1 MSSLSRRNVALGSLL
16 AVLAAVGCWFYSQR
30 VRRVSMA
37 QYVPASALGFV
48 EVNNVPQVLE
58 QLTATNAWRQ
68 LAPAY
73 GLSDKLNYASKLGGL
88 AQFAGALGGEATLL
102 ARAQFAVAVTALEV
116 HGEQIKP
123 RWALVAE
130 THTGKAALQS
140 VIEKRLPELAWRAF
154 GQFTKREQSE
164 HSGVPVVIYK
174 SAADGFIEG
183 GRDGKQLLSAQ
194 MGSVWLLANHPEAMR
209 ACIETR
215 LGHAPSLASN
225 AYLPQA
231 RAAVERSGEVFGFIT
246 GEGVTRLLR
255 FGSFMLAG
263 GAIGSVG
270 KAALAGAVGDI
281 FSDFSAKSA
290 DGIAYGVS
298 FENGAVVDR
307 YELLLKPDLT
317 ESLRAALKVNTQPPR
332 VLTLLPATVREVTL
346 LNLENP
352 GQAFG
357 TLETAISARVG
368 AGQSFILRQFL
379 SGMQEAFF
387 GLRANE
393 LAVRAI
399 GEEVASL
406 NFTDDVEGRIW
417 LLKMRDQTLLR
428 KLIEKIL
435 TAGGLSLQRE
445 QRAGAELWTSSD
457 ERRGAALFLGGYAGL
472 GRRAQLLKLLEDRR
486 GLKLNDAPQLTQASR
501 PSQTGVMLSLA
512 STKEDSAEMMARV
525 ARALGTSEAAAAPA
539 ALNQLPLA
547 VSVTSFTPQGLYVES
562 HAPLGSF
569 PLFAALASGAVSRE

>member
-1 MSSLSRRNVALGSLL
+1 MNSISRRQAVLGLL
-16 AVLAAVGCWFYSQR
+16 AVGIAAVGLWLYTQR

-37 QYVPASALGFV
+37 QYVPASALGYV
-48 EVNNVPQVLE
+48 EVNNVPQVIE

-73 GLSDKLNYASKLGGL
+73 GLADKLKYASKLGGL
-88 AQFAGALGGEATLL
+88 AQFAGAFGGEATVL

-116 HGEQIKP
+116 RGEQVKP
-123 RWALVAE
+123 RWVLVAE
-130 THTGKAALQS
+130 THTSKRNLQS
-140 VIEKRLPELAWRAF
+140 VIEKRLPELAQRAF
-154 GQFTKREQSE
+154 GQATRVASE
-164 HSGVPVVIYK
+164 YSGVPIVVYQ
-174 SAADGFIEG
+174 AASGAE
-183 GRDGKQLLSAQ
+183 KQLLSAQ
-194 MGSVWLLANHPEAMR
+194 IESVWLLANHPEAMR

-215 LGHAPSLASN
+215 LGRAPSLAN
-225 AYLPQA
+225 NFYLQQA
-231 RAAVERSGEVFGFIT
+231 RSAVERSGEVFGFVT

-281 FSDFSAKSA
+281 FTDFSTKST
-290 DGIAYGVS
+290 DGVAYGVS

-307 YELLLKPDLT
+307 YALLLKPDLT
-317 ESLRAALKVNTQPPR
+317 ETLRATLKVNTNAPR

-357 TLETAISARVG
+357 TLETTIAGRVG

-387 GLRANE
+387 GLRADE
-393 LAVRAI
+393 LAARAI

-417 LLKMRDQTLLR
+417 LLKMRDQALLR

-435 TAGGLSLQRE
+435 TGGGLSLQRE
-445 QRAGAELWTSSD
+445 QRAGAELWHSSD
-457 ERRGAALFLGGYAGL
+457 EGRGSALFFGGYVGL
-472 GRRAQLLKLLEDRR
+472 GKRTQLLKLLEDRR
-486 GLKLNDAPQLTQASR
+486 GVKLNDAPQLAQASR

-512 STKEDSAEMMARV
+512 STKEDSAELMARI
-525 ARALGTSEAAAAPA
+525 ARALGAANADATPA
-539 ALNQLPLA
+539 ALNQLPMS

-569 PLFAALASGAVSRE
+569 PLYAAVASGAVRNE

>member
-1 MSSLSRRNVALGSLL
+1 MKRFSGKQIFLFLGIALLL
-16 AVLAAVGCWFYSQR
+16 GLAGWLYSQR
-30 VRRVSMA
+30 VRRVAMA
-37 QYVPASALGFV
+37 QYVPASALGYV
-48 EVNNVPQVLE
+48 EVNNAPQVIE

-73 GLSDKLNYASKLGGL
+73 GVSDKLKYASTLGGL
-88 AQFAGALGGEATLL
+88 AQFAGAFGGEATVL

-116 HGEQIKP
+116 RGEQVKP

-130 THTGKAALQS
+130 THTSKGNLQS
-140 VIEKRLPELAWRAF
+140 VIEKRLPELARRAF
-154 GQFTKREQSE
+154 GQFTKRELSE
-164 HSGVPVVIYK
+164 YMGVPVVMYEHGAK
-174 SAADGFIEG
+174 GFIEG
-183 GRDGKQLLSAQ
+183 GLDSKQLLSAQ
-194 MGSVWLLANHPEAMR
+194 IESVWLLANHPEALR

-215 LGHAPSLASN
+215 LGRVPSLAN
-225 AYLPQA
+225 NFYLQQA
-231 RAAVERSGEVFGFIT
+231 RSAVERSGEVFGFIT

-281 FSDFSAKSA
+281 FTDFSAKST
-290 DGIAYGVS
+290 DGVAYGVS

-307 YELLLKPDLT
+307 YALLLKPDLT
-317 ESLRAALKVNTQPPR
+317 ESLRAALKVNTQAPR

-357 TLETAISARVG
+357 TLETTISGRVG

-387 GLRANE
+387 GLRADE
-393 LAVRAI
+393 LAARAI
-399 GEEVASL
+399 GEEVVSL

-417 LLKMRDQTLLR
+417 LLKMRDQALLR

-435 TAGGLSLQRE
+435 TGGGLGMQRE
-445 QRAGAELWTSSD
+445 QRMGAELWHSSD
-457 ERRGAALFLGGYAGL
+457 AGRGSALFFGGYVGL
-472 GRRAQLLKLLEDRR
+472 GKRAQLLKLLEDRR
-486 GLKLNDAPQLTQASR
+486 GLKLNEAPQLAQASR
-501 PSQTGVMLSLA
+501 PSQTGVMLGLA
-512 STKEDSAEMMARV
+512 STKEDCAELMARI
-525 ARALGTSEAAAAPA
+525 ARALGAAQADAEPVV
-539 ALNQLPLA
+539 LNQLPMS

-569 PLFAALASGAVSRE
+569 PLYAAVASGAVNRE

>member
-1 MSSLSRRNVALGSLL
+1 MNSISRKQVVLGLLVAVFL
-16 AVLAAVGCWFYSQR
+16 AVGLWFYSQR

-37 QYVPASALGFV
+37 QYVPASALGYV
-48 EVNNVPQVLE
+48 EVNNAPQVIE

-88 AQFAGALGGEATLL
+88 AQFAGTLGGEATVL

-116 HGEQIKP
+116 QGEQVKP
-123 RWALVAE
+123 RWALIAE
-130 THTGKAALQS
+130 THTGKTNLQS
-140 VIEKRLPELAWRAF
+140 VIERRLPELARRAF
-154 GQFTKREQSE
+154 GQSTQVASE
-164 HSGVPVVIYK
+164 YAGVPIAVYQ
-174 SAADGFIEG
+174 SAANAN
-183 GRDGKQLLSAQ
+183 RQLLSAQ
-194 MGSVWLLANHPEAMR
+194 IESVWLLANHPETMR

-215 LGHAPSLASN
+215 LGRAPSLAN
-225 AYLPQA
+225 NFYLQQA
-231 RAAVERSGEVFGFIT
+231 RTAVERSGEVFGFIT

-281 FSDFSAKSA
+281 FTDFSSKST
-290 DGIAYGVS
+290 DGAAYGVS

-307 YELLLKPDLT
+307 YSLLLKPDLT
-317 ESLRAALKVNTQPPR
+317 ETLRTTLKVNTNAPR

-357 TLETAISARVG
+357 TLETAISGRVG

-387 GLRANE
+387 GLRADE
-393 LAVRAI
+393 LAARAI

-417 LLKMRDQTLLR
+417 LLKMRDQALLR

-435 TAGGLSLQRE
+435 TGGGLSMQRE
-445 QRAGAELWTSSD
+445 QRAGAELWHSSD
-457 ERRGAALFLGGYAGL
+457 EGRGSALFFGGYVGL
-472 GRRAQLLKLLEDRR
+472 GKRAQLLKLLEDKR
-486 GLKLNDAPQLTQASR
+486 GLKLNDAPQLAQASR
-501 PSQTGVMLSLA
+501 PSQTGMMLGLA
-512 STKEDSAEMMARV
+512 STKEDSAELMARV
-525 ARALGTSEAAAAPA
+525 AHALGAPKVNA
-539 ALNQLPLA
+539 EPAVLNQLPMA
-547 VSVTSFTPQGLYVES
+547 VSVTSLTAQGLLVES

-569 PLFAALASGAVSRE
+569 PLYAAVASGAVNRE

>member
-1 MSSLSRRNVALGSLL
+1 MKSIWRKQVVLGLL
-16 AVLAAVGCWFYSQR
+16 AAILVAVGLWFYSQR
-30 VRRVSMA
+30 VHRVSMA
-37 QYVPASALGFV
+37 QYVPASALGYV
-48 EVNNVPQVLE
+48 EVNNAPQVIE

-88 AQFAGALGGEATLL
+88 VQFAGALGGEATVL

-116 HGEQIKP
+116 RGEQVKP

-130 THTGKAALQS
+130 THTNKSALQS
-140 VIEKRLPELAWRAF
+140 VIEKRLPELARRAF
-154 GQFTKREQSE
+154 GQFTKRELSE
-164 HSGVPVVIYK
+164 HMGVSVVIYEHGAK
-174 SAADGFIEG
+174 GFIEG
-183 GRDGKQLLSAQ
+183 GLDSKQLLSAQ
-194 MGSVWLLANHPEAMR
+194 IESVWLLANHPEAMR

-215 LGHAPSLASN
+215 LGRAPSLAN
-225 AYLPQA
+225 NFYLQQA
-231 RAAVERSGEVFGFIT
+231 RTAVERSGEVFGFIT

-281 FSDFSAKSA
+281 FTDFSSKST
-290 DGIAYGVS
+290 DGAAYGVS

-317 ESLRAALKVNTQPPR
+317 ETLRAALKVNLNAPR

-357 TLETAISARVG
+357 TLETAISGRVG

-387 GLRANE
+387 GLRADE
-393 LAVRAI
+393 LAARAI

-417 LLKMRDQTLLR
+417 LLKMRDQALLR
-428 KLIEKIL
+428 KLIEKVL
-435 TAGGLSLQRE
+435 TGGGLSMQRE
-445 QRAGAELWTSSD
+445 QRAGAELWHSSD
-457 ERRGAALFLGGYAGL
+457 EGRGSALFFGGYVGL
-472 GRRAQLLKLLEDRR
+472 GKRAQLLKLLEGRR
-486 GLKLNDAPQLTQASR
+486 GLKLNDAPQLAQASR
-501 PSQTGVMLSLA
+501 PSQTGVMLGLA
-512 STKEDSAEMMARV
+512 STKEDSAELMARV
-525 ARALGTSEAAAAPA
+525 ARALGAAQANAEPEI
-539 ALNQLPLA
+539 LNQLPMS

-569 PLFAALASGAVSRE
+569 PLYAAVASGAVSRE

>member
-1 MSSLSRRNVALGSLL
+1 MNSISRKQVVLGLL
-16 AVLAAVGCWFYSQR
+16 AVILAAAGLWFYSQR

-37 QYVPASALGFV
+37 QYVPASALGYV
-48 EVNNVPQVLE
+48 EVNNAPQVIE

-88 AQFAGALGGEATLL
+88 AQFAGTLGGEATVL

-116 HGEQIKP
+116 RGEQVKP
-123 RWALVAE
+123 RWALMAE
-130 THTGKAALQS
+130 THTGKATLQS
-140 VIEKRLPELAWRAF
+140 VIEKRLPELARRAF
-154 GQFTKREQSE
+154 GQSTRVASE
-164 HSGVPVVIYK
+164 YGGVPIVVYQ
-174 SAADGFIEG
+174 AASNAD
-183 GRDGKQLLSAQ
+183 KQLLSAQ
-194 MGSVWLLANHPEAMR
+194 IASVWLLANHPEAMR

-215 LGHAPSLASN
+215 LGRAPSLAN
-225 AYLPQA
+225 NFYLQQA
-231 RAAVERSGEVFGFIT
+231 RPAVERSGEVFGFIT

-281 FSDFSAKSA
+281 FTDFSSKST
-290 DGIAYGVS
+290 DGVAYGVS

-317 ESLRAALKVNTQPPR
+317 ESLRAALKVNTNAPR
-332 VLTLLPATVREVTL
+332 VLALLPATVREVTL

-357 TLETAISARVG
+357 TLETAISGRVG

-387 GLRANE
+387 GLRADE
-393 LAVRAI
+393 LAARAI

-417 LLKMRDQTLLR
+417 LLKMRDQALLR

-435 TAGGLSLQRE
+435 TGGGLGMQRE
-445 QRAGAELWTSSD
+445 QRAGAELWHSSD
-457 ERRGAALFLGGYAGL
+457 EGRGSALFFGGYVGL
-472 GRRAQLLKLLEDRR
+472 GKRAQLLKLLEGRG
-486 GLKLNDAPQLTQASR
+486 GLKLNDAPQLAQASR
-501 PSQTGVMLSLA
+501 PSQTGVMLGLA
-512 STKEDSAEMMARV
+512 STKEDSAELMARV
-525 ARALGTSEAAAAPA
+525 ARAFGSAQANAEPA
-539 ALNQLPLA
+539 ILNQLPMS

-569 PLFAALASGAVSRE
+569 PLYAAVASGAVNRE

>member
-1 MSSLSRRNVALGSLL
+1 MNSISRKQVVLGLLVAVFL
-16 AVLAAVGCWFYSQR
+16 AVGLWFYSQR

-48 EVNNVPQVLE
+48 EVNNAPQVIE

-73 GLSDKLNYASKLGGL
+73 GLSDKLNYAGKLGSL
-88 AQFAGALGGEATLL
+88 AQFAGALGGEATVL

-116 HGEQIKP
+116 QGEQVKP
-123 RWALVAE
+123 RWALIAE
-130 THTGKAALQS
+130 THTGKTNLQS
-140 VIEKRLPELAWRAF
+140 VIERRLPELARRAF
-154 GQFTKREQSE
+154 GQSTQVASE
-164 HSGVPVVIYK
+164 YAGVPIAVYQ
-174 SAADGFIEG
+174 SAANAN
-183 GRDGKQLLSAQ
+183 RQLLSAQ
-194 MGSVWLLANHPEAMR
+194 IESVWLLANHPETMR

-215 LGHAPSLASN
+215 LGRTPSLAN
-225 AYLPQA
+225 NFYLQQA
-231 RAAVERSGEVFGFIT
+231 RTAVERSGEVFGFIT

-281 FSDFSAKSA
+281 FTDFSSKST
-290 DGIAYGVS
+290 DGAAYGVS

-307 YELLLKPDLT
+307 YSLLLKPDLT
-317 ESLRAALKVNTQPPR
+317 ETLRTTLKVNTNAPR

-357 TLETAISARVG
+357 TLETAISGRVG

-387 GLRANE
+387 GLRADE
-393 LAVRAI
+393 LAARAI

-417 LLKMRDQTLLR
+417 LLKMRDQALLR

-435 TAGGLSLQRE
+435 TGGGLSMQRE
-445 QRAGAELWTSSD
+445 QRAGAELWHSSD
-457 ERRGAALFLGGYAGL
+457 EGRGSALFFGGYVGL
-472 GRRAQLLKLLEDRR
+472 GKRAQLLKLLEDKR
-486 GLKLNDAPQLTQASR
+486 GLKLNDAPQLAQASR
-501 PSQTGVMLSLA
+501 PSQTGMMLGLA
-512 STKEDSAEMMARV
+512 STKEDSAELMARV
-525 ARALGTSEAAAAPA
+525 AHALGAPKVTA
-539 ALNQLPLA
+539 EPAVLNQLPMA
-547 VSVTSFTPQGLYVES
+547 VSVTSLTAQGLLVES

-569 PLFAALASGAVSRE
+569 PLYAAVASGAVNRE

>member
-1 MSSLSRRNVALGSLL
+1 MKRFSGKQIFLFLGILL
-16 AVLAAVGCWFYSQR
+16 LLGIAVWLYSQR

-37 QYVPASALGFV
+37 QYVPASALGYV
-48 EVNNVPQVLE
+48 EVNNAPQVIE
-58 QLTATNAWRQ
+58 QLIATNAWRQ

-73 GLSDKLNYASKLGGL
+73 GLSNKLNYASKLGGL
-88 AQFAGALGGEATLL
+88 AQFAGPLGGEATVL

-116 HGEQIKP
+116 RGEQVKP
-123 RWALVAE
+123 RWALMAE
-130 THTGKAALQS
+130 THTNKGSLQS
-140 VIEKRLPELAWRAF
+140 VIEKRLPELAQRAF
-154 GQFTKREQSE
+154 GQATRVASE
-164 HSGVPVVIYK
+164 YGGVPIVVYQAV
-174 SAADGFIEG
+174 SNAD
-183 GRDGKQLLSAQ
+183 KQLLSAQ
-194 MGSVWLLANHPEAMR
+194 IESVWLLANHPEAMR

-215 LGHAPSLASN
+215 LGRAPSLAN
-225 AYLPQA
+225 NFYLQQA
-231 RAAVERSGEVFGFIT
+231 RSAVERSGEVFGFIT

-263 GAIGSVG
+263 GAVGSVG

-281 FSDFSAKSA
+281 FTDFSSKST
-290 DGIAYGVS
+290 DGVAYGVS

-307 YELLLKPDLT
+307 YALLLKPDLT
-317 ESLRAALKVNTQPPR
+317 ESLRAALRVNTQAPR
-332 VLTLLPATVREVTL
+332 VLALLPATVREVTL

-357 TLETAISARVG
+357 TLETAISGRVG

-387 GLRANE
+387 GLRADE
-393 LAVRAI
+393 LAARAI

-417 LLKMRDQTLLR
+417 LLKMRDQALLR

-435 TAGGLSLQRE
+435 TGGGLGMQRE
-445 QRAGAELWTSSD
+445 QRAGVELWHSSD
-457 ERRGAALFLGGYAGL
+457 EGRGSALFFGGYVGL
-472 GRRAQLLKLLEDRR
+472 GKRTQLLKLLDDRR

-501 PSQTGVMLSLA
+501 PSQTGVMLGLA
-512 STKEDSAEMMARV
+512 STKEDSAELMGRV
-525 ARALGTSEAAAAPA
+525 ARALGAARVDAEPA
-539 ALNQLPLA
+539 VLNQLPMA
-547 VSVTSFTPQGLYVES
+547 VSVTSFTPQGLFVES

-569 PLFAALASGAVSRE
+569 PLYAAVASGAVNRE

>member
-1 MSSLSRRNVALGSLL
+1 MNSISRKQAVFGLL
-16 AVLAAVGCWFYSQR
+16 AIALLAGGLWLYSQR

-37 QYVPASALGFV
+37 QYVPASALGYV
-48 EVNNVPQVLE
+48 EVNNAPQVIE

-88 AQFAGALGGEATLL
+88 AQFAGTLGGEATVL

-116 HGEQIKP
+116 RGEQIKP
-123 RWALVAE
+123 RWVLVAE
-130 THTGKAALQS
+130 SHTGKGALQS
-140 VIEKRLPELAWRAF
+140 VIEKRLPELARRAF
-154 GQFTKREQSE
+154 GQSTRVASE
-164 HSGVPVVIYK
+164 YGGVPIVVYQ
-174 SAADGFIEG
+174 SASNPD
-183 GRDGKQLLSAQ
+183 KQLLSAQ
-194 MGSVWLLANHPEAMR
+194 VESVWLLANHPEAMR

-215 LGHAPSLASN
+215 LGRAPSLAN
-225 AYLPQA
+225 NFYLQQA
-231 RAAVERSGEVFGFIT
+231 RTAVERSGEVFGFIT

-281 FSDFSAKSA
+281 FTDFSSKST
-290 DGIAYGVS
+290 DGAAYGVS

-317 ESLRAALKVNTQPPR
+317 ETLRAALKVNMNAPR

-357 TLETAISARVG
+357 TLETAISGRVG

-387 GLRANE
+387 GLRADE
-393 LAVRAI
+393 LAARAI

-417 LLKMRDQTLLR
+417 LLKMRDQALLR
-428 KLIEKIL
+428 KLIEKVL
-435 TAGGLSLQRE
+435 TGGGLSMQRE
-445 QRAGAELWTSSD
+445 QRAGAELWHSSD
-457 ERRGAALFLGGYAGL
+457 EGRGSALFFGGYVGL
-472 GRRAQLLKLLEDRR
+472 GKRAQLLKLLEGRG
-486 GLKLNDAPQLTQASR
+486 GLKLNDAPQLAQASR
-501 PSQTGVMLSLA
+501 PSQTGVMLGLA
-512 STKEDSAEMMARV
+512 STKEDSAELMARV
-525 ARALGTSEAAAAPA
+525 ARALGAAQASAEPA
-539 ALNQLPLA
+539 ILNQLPMS

-569 PLFAALASGAVSRE
+569 PLYAAVASGAVSRE

>member
-1 MSSLSRRNVALGSLL
+1 MNSLSRKKVVLGLLL
-16 AVLAAVGCWFYSQR
+16 AALVAAGWWLYSQR

-48 EVNNVPQVLE
+48 EVNSAPQVIE

-73 GLSDKLNYASKLGGL
+73 GLSDKLNYVSKLGGL

-116 HGEQIKP
+116 RGEQIKP
-123 RWALVAE
+123 RWALIAE
-130 THTGKAALQS
+130 THTGKGALQA
-140 VIEKRLPELAWRAF
+140 VIEKRLPELARRAF
-154 GQFTKREQSE
+154 GNATRVASE
-164 HSGVPVVIYK
+164 YAGVPIVVYK
-174 SAADGFIEG
+174 TGEE
-183 GRDGKQLLSAQ
+183 KQLLSAQ
-194 MGSVWLLANHPEAMR
+194 IESVWLLANHPEAMR

-215 LGHAPSLASN
+215 LGRAPALSSN
-225 AYLPQA
+225 TYLSQA
-231 RAAVERSGEVFGFIT
+231 RAAVERSGEIFGFIT
-246 GEGVTRLLR
+246 GDGVTRLLR

-263 GAIGSVG
+263 GAIGTVG

-281 FSDFSAKSA
+281 FSDFSAKST

-317 ESLRAALKVNTQPPR
+317 ESLRAALKVNTAAPR
-332 VLTLLPATVREVTL
+332 VLSLLPATVREVTL

-357 TLETAISARVG
+357 TLETAISGRVG

-387 GLRANE
+387 GLRADQ
-393 LAVRAI
+393 LAARAI

-417 LLKMRDQTLLR
+417 LLKMRDKALLR

-435 TAGGLSLQRE
+435 TGGGPGLQRE
-445 QRAGAELWTSSD
+445 SRGGAELWNSSD
-457 ERRGAALFLGGYAGL
+457 AGRGSAMFFGDYAGL
-472 GRRAQLLKLLEDRR
+472 GKRAQLLKLLDDRR
-486 GLKLNDAPQLTQASR
+486 GLKLSDAPQLTQASR

-512 STKEDSAEMMARV
+512 STKEDSAELMARV
-525 ARALGTSEAAAAPA
+525 ARVLGIAKVADDPA
-539 ALNQLPLA
+539 VLNQLPLA
-547 VSVTSFTPQGLYVES
+547 VSVTSFTPQGLYVEA

-569 PLFAALASGAVSRE
+569 PLFAAVASGAIRNE